1 MAKKNEETPN
11 GGDAILNIGV
21 NTLIKNPEWLEVHI
35 TSDGYGFGSD
45 ADAKN
50 HAKGLLN
57 KTVTKVIRAQ
67 IGSVPMLGGE
77 TSSGVVP
84 RPGGGTPGGNDL

>member
-11 GGDAILNIGV
+11 GGDAITNIGKR
-21 NTLIKNPEWLEVHI
+21 LLEENPEWQEVHI

-50 HAKGLLN
+50 HAKGLVSQ
-57 KTVTKVIRAQ
+57 TVVKVSRTL
-67 IGSVPMLGGE
+67 VGE
-77 TSSGVVP
+77 SALAGDESTSA
-84 RPGGGTPGGNDL
+84 GNDL